1 MAGKSDYLENRIL
14 DHILGAVA
22 STAPATIYVG
32 LVTTLPNDAST
43 SGALTPGV
51 EVTGGSYAR
60 VAVTNNAT
68 NFPAASAGAK
78 ANGTAITFPTPSAN
92 WGVIVGF
99 FLSDVASGAG
109 NIFYWG
115 AITPNKTVNNG
126 DPAPSFAVG
135 DLDITED

>member
-14 DHILGAVA
+14 DHFYGATA

-43 SGALTPGV
+43 SGALSPGV

-60 VAVTNNAT
+60 VAVTSNAT
-68 NFPAASAGAK
+68 NWPAAAAGAK
-78 ANGTAITFPTPSAN
+78 ANGTAITFPAPTAA

-109 NIFYWG
+109 NILHWG